1 MESINAAPLSS
12 ETPPVAID
20 FMNFPEE
27 PSDVTAETEAS
38 RGGRGAPGPTV
49 RPRLSGVRQKEY
61 EDTAARSAAVLG
73 EMHRF
78 YRDGRLCDIVLEA
91 DDKWWV

>member
-1 MESINAAPLSS
+1 MDPTNSDSVSPA
-12 ETPPVAID
+12 AID
-20 FMNFPEE
+20 FMDFPE
-27 PSDVTAETEAS
+27 DLTASTP
-38 RGGRGAPGPTV
+38 GGCEGGAPAPPV
-49 RPRLSGVRQKEY
+49 RPRLSGVRQREY

-91 DDKWWV
+91 EDKR